1 MLYDNKICFRVW
13 GNEALFTD
21 PLTKVG
27 GEKLSYPVPTYQ
39 ALKGITESIYWKPTL
54 IWVID
59 RCRVM
64 KIIQTQS
71 KGIRPI
77 RYYSNQNDLSLYTY
91 LHDVEYQVEAH
102 FIWNEKRADLAQDR
116 NEHKHYDI
124 AKRMVA
130 RGGRR
135 DIFLGTRECQGY
147 VETCTF
153 GEGTS
158 PYDEAEEVAFG
169 VMFHSFIYPS
179 ESQDENLKSCF
190 WMPIMKKGV
199 IEFISPQSCTM
210 IRELGKMS
218 EKQFIPGVNMTMEDK

>member
-1 MLYDNKICFRVW
+1 MTIRFDFRVW

-27 GEKLSYPVPTYQ
+27 GEKFSYPVPTYQ

-102 FIWNEKRADLAQDR
+102 FIWNAKRAGLAQDR

-124 AKRMVA
+124 AKRMDCS
-130 RGGRR
+130 RR
-135 DIFLGTRECQGY
+135 SSRYFLRHER
-147 VETCTF
+147 VVK
-153 GEGTS
+153 
-158 PYDEAEEVAFG
+158 A
-169 VMFHSFIYPS
+169 ML
-179 ESQDENLKSCF
+179 NLVILEKKLRL
-190 WMPIMKKGV
+190 MMKRV
-199 IEFISPQSCTM
+199 
-210 IRELGKMS
+210 R
-218 EKQFIPGVNMTMEDK
+218 

>member
-1 MLYDNKICFRVW
+1 
-13 GNEALFTD
+13 
-21 PLTKVG
+21 
-27 GEKLSYPVPTYQ
+27 
-39 ALKGITESIYWKPTL
+39 
-54 IWVID
+54 
-59 RCRVM
+59 
-64 KIIQTQS
+64 
-71 KGIRPI
+71 
-77 RYYSNQNDLSLYTY
+77 
-91 LHDVEYQVEAH
+91 
-102 FIWNEKRADLAQDR
+102 
-116 NEHKHYDI
+116 
-124 AKRMVA
+124 MVA

>member
-27 GEKLSYPVPTYQ
+27 GEKFSYPVPTYQ

-102 FIWNEKRADLAQDR
+102 FIWNAKRADLAPVSYTHLSGTAYSFPTKSSFTAATR
-116 NEHKHYDI
+116 I
-124 AKRMVA
+124 ADVESSVYPAGCAKC
-130 RGGRR
+130 GL
-135 DIFLGTRECQGY
+135 IFG
-147 VETCTF
+147 
-153 GEGTS
+153 
-158 PYDEAEEVAFG
+158 
-169 VMFHSFIYPS
+169 
-179 ESQDENLKSCF
+179 
-190 WMPIMKKGV
+190 
-199 IEFISPQSCTM
+199 
-210 IRELGKMS
+210 
-218 EKQFIPGVNMTMEDK
+218 